1 MRADGIEQGIGAAG
15 GVGAPAGALGMCQPA
30 ASASRRVPAG
40 PAVTAASV
48 RDVPPSMLP
57 PELRPDKDPEL
68 SASHEVDEVD
78 LLRSQEYG
86 LLANLLA
93 RAPTQNLLDRLSTL
107 EGDASPLGLAHSKL
121 AEAARALDADAVSRE
136 YFDLFVG
143 LGRGEIL
150 PYASYYLTGFLNER
164 PLARV
169 REDLQALGIE
179 TADEVREPEDHVAI
193 LCEVMSGLA
202 AGHFGAEPGA
212 DRRFFER
219 HLKPFAERFF
229 GDLETAASSRFYRSV
244 GALGRLFTEIEAEA
258 FAIEN

>member
-1 MRADGIEQGIGAAG
+1 MRAEAMEEAVRVAGGIGAL
-15 GVGAPAGALGMCQPA
+15 PGALGISQPA
-30 ASASRRVPAG
+30 VSSWKRVPTERVMAVE
-40 PAVTAASV
+40 AVT
-48 RDVPPSMLP
+48 DVPRSV
-57 PELRPDKDPEL
+57 LRPDLFGDKELVLSEDPE
-68 SASHEVDEVD
+68 VDDVD

-93 RAPTQNLLDRLSTL
+93 RAPSPALLEGLSRL
-107 EGDASPLGLAHSKL
+107 EGDSSPLGLAHRGL
-121 AEAARALDADAVSRE
+121 AEAARSADADAVSRE

-169 REDLQALGIE
+169 REDLQGLGIE
-179 TADEVREPEDHVAI
+179 TDADLREPEDHVAI

-202 AGHFGAEPGA
+202 AGRFGSEPGA
-212 DRRFFER
+212 DRRFFDR

-229 GDLETAASSRFYRSV
+229 GDLERANASRFYRSV
-244 GALGRLFTEIEAEA
+244 GALGHLFMEIETEA